1 MNSGYDRLLLCLV
14 QMKVFS
20 TLHFCFSTNLNIIR
34 KNGSGCNFHFKQT
47 KFHQETFL
55 SCLVQQIFFSFLFFA
70 VKCQKREME
79 N

>member
-34 KNGSGCNFHFKQT
+34 KMEVVVISTSNKQNFTRK
-47 KFHQETFL
+47 L
-55 SCLVQQIFFSFLFFA
+55 S
-70 VKCQKREME
+70 
-79 N
+79 